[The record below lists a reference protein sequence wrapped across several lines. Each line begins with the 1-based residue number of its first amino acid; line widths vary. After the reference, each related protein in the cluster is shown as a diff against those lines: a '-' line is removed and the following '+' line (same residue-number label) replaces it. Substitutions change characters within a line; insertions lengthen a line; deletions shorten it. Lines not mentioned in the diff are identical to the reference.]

1 MWSTD
6 TAQAQAP
13 AGGTGPIWA
22 GVYTAAQ
29 AENGE
34 TTFMGR
40 CAGCHRPDLRGGP
53 NGPNYAPPLGGDEFM
68 LRWDSNTVNRLFRI
82 IRDTMPRGTPGI
94 LGEQTTLDVVSF
106 ILKFNGYPAGM
117 SALTA
122 DATALEKITFVPKAG
137 EAVKREIANFAP
149 VEAVGCLT
157 RGPKTW
163 MLTRASDVL
172 ITDCTYLDEEY
183 PRKIRWGHSSVSQVA
198 SLAGRAEITAISA
211 PAKNPLS
218 RISTAISPS
227 SRRKPSP
234 LTSLP
239 ARLGLRSAGPL
250 LRISC
255 ASRRLPAWCGLSRM
269 HSCRCSL
276 PSPT

>member
-1 MWSTD
+1 MFKARFVAAVAAVWIAGLGVAMWSAD

-34 TTFMGR
+34 ATFMGR

-122 DATALEKITFVPKAG
+122 DAAALEKITFVPKAG
-137 EAVKREIANFAP
+137 EAAEREIANFAP

-157 RGPKTW
+157 RGPSAW
-163 MLTRASDVL
+163 MLTQASDVKSATTAPPAPDAAL
-172 ITDCTYLDEEY
+172 GAQSYRLVSVAAFGLDA
-183 PRKIRWGHSSVSQVA
+183 RTGAKVRVKGIIRRDPDETLVNLTAVDTLAA
-198 SLAGRAEITAISA
+198 S
-211 PAKNPLS
+211 
-218 RISTAISPS
+218 
-227 SRRKPSP
+227 
-234 LTSLP
+234 
-239 ARLGLRSAGPL
+239 
-250 LRISC
+250 
-255 ASRRLPAWCGLSRM
+255 CGG
-269 HSCRCSL
+269 
-276 PSPT
+276 